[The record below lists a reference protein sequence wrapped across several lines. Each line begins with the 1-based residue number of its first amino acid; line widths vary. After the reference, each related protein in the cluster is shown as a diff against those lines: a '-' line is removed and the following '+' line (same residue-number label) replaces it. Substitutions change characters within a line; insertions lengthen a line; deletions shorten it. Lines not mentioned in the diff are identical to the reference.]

1 MNILASETKQ
11 KLLSYLPFEDLASMC
26 LVSRTWN
33 LEAEHPRL
41 WENYDGGNYWT
52 GTIDLAHIGHLKTL
66 TQMKRFKD
74 LKKIAFGESFE
85 LSNETFHLA
94 MKNLQNL
101 QSVDLRFC
109 NLTKVQPSLLA
120 AFLAGLK
127 EIKLRGSTVTEIQK
141 IQIFSKLEETNMLR
155 ILYWPENFVCI
166 SPTTLANVLS
176 RLDAADLSYCSLDIS
191 DEQKEAF
198 FTALANKEGSTKFI
212 NFDSTRLSSVDPVT
226 LARGLLKVE
235 TLDLQYTYLTQ
246 QQVTEFFKLLGAGA
260 SKLKNLEMS
269 WEGSNL
275 EIVDEEILATGVNRL
290 EYAEFCSSRLT
301 FPQLKAILEAVDEK
315 SNLNELNL
323 RGNESPLL
331 SFPDPPMD
339 TSLLSQL
346 HKRASKYCKVL
357 M

>member
-1 MNILASETKQ
+1 MNRWS
-11 KLLSYLPFEDLASMC
+11 
-26 LVSRTWN
+26 
-33 LEAEHPRL
+33 
-41 WENYDGGNYWT
+41 
-52 GTIDLAHIGHLKTL
+52 GTIYLAHIGDLKTL
-66 TQMKRFKD
+66 IKMKRFKD
-74 LKKIAFGESFE
+74 LKKIAFSDSFK

-94 MKNLQNL
+94 TKNLQNL

-109 NLTKVQPSLLA
+109 NLTNVQPSLLA
-120 AFLAGLK
+120 SFLAGLK
-127 EIKLRGSTVTEIQK
+127 EINLGGLRGSTVTEIQK
-141 IQIFSKLEETNMLR
+141 IQIFSKLEETNMLSF
-155 ILYWPENFVCI
+155 LCI
-166 SPTTLANVLS
+166 SPSPLHPPPST
-176 RLDAADLSYCSLDIS
+176 SYCSLDIS

-198 FTALANKEGSTKFI
+198 FTALANKEGTTKFI
-212 NFDSTRLSSVDPVT
+212 NFDSTRLSSVEPVT

-260 SKLKNLEMS
+260 SKLKKLEMS

>member
-1 MNILASETKQ
+1 MNRWS
-11 KLLSYLPFEDLASMC
+11 
-26 LVSRTWN
+26 
-33 LEAEHPRL
+33 
-41 WENYDGGNYWT
+41 
-52 GTIDLAHIGHLKTL
+52 GTIYLDHIGDLKTL
-66 TQMKRFKD
+66 IKMKRFKD
-74 LKKIAFGESFE
+74 LKKIAFSDSFK

-94 MKNLQNL
+94 TKNLQNL

-109 NLTKVQPSLLA
+109 NLTNVQPSLLA

-127 EIKLRGSTVTEIQK
+127 EINLGGLRGSTVTEIQK

-155 ILYWPENFVCI
+155 ILDWTENFVCI
-166 SPTTLANVLS
+166 SPTTLASVFS
-176 RLDAADLSYCSLDIS
+176 RLDAVDLSYCSLNIS

-198 FTALANKEGSTKFI
+198 FTALANKKGSTKFI
-212 NFDSTRLSSVDPVT
+212 NFDSTRLSSVDPIT

-235 TLDLQYTYLTQ
+235 SLDLQYTYLTQ
-246 QQVTEFFKLLGAGA
+246 QQVTEFFKVLGAGA

-275 EIVDEEILATGVNRL
+275 EIVDEKILASGVNRL

>member
-1 MNILASETKQ
+1 MTYINSLASETKQ
-11 KLLSYLPFEDLASMC
+11 KLLSYLPFEDLATMC
-26 LVSRTWN
+26 LVSRIWN

-41 WENYDGGNYWT
+41 WENYDGMNRWS
-52 GTIDLAHIGHLKTL
+52 GTIYLAHIGDLKTL
-66 TQMKRFKD
+66 IKMKRFKD
-74 LKKIAFGESFE
+74 LKKIAFSDSFK

-109 NLTKVQPSLLA
+109 HLTNVQPTLLA

-127 EIKLRGSTVTEIQK
+127 EIKLGSTVTENQK
-141 IQIFSKLEETNMLR
+141 IQIFSKLEEMNMLR

-166 SPTTLANVLS
+166 SPTTLASVLS
-176 RLDAADLSYCSLDIS
+176 RLDAVDLSYCSLNIS

-212 NFDSTRLSSVDPVT
+212 NFDSTRLSSVEPVT

-260 SKLKNLEMS
+260 SKLKKLEMS

-301 FPQLKAILEAVDEK
+301 FPQLKAILEAVDES
-315 SNLNELNL
+315 SNLTALDL
-323 RGNESPLL
+323 RGNKSGGME
-331 SFPDPPMD
+331 
-339 TSLLSQL
+339 TSLAQL
-346 HKRASKYCKVL
+346 QMSANKYCKVII
-357 M
+357 

>member
-1 MNILASETKQ
+1 M
-11 KLLSYLPFEDLASMC
+11 
-26 LVSRTWN
+26 
-33 LEAEHPRL
+33 
-41 WENYDGGNYWT
+41 G
-52 GTIDLAHIGHLKTL
+52 
-66 TQMKRFKD
+66 
-74 LKKIAFGESFE
+74 AFGESFE

-101 QSVDLRFC
+101 QSVNLMFC
-109 NLTKVQPSLLA
+109 NLTNIQPSLLA

-127 EIKLRGSTVTEIQK
+127 EIKLGGLRGSTTTEIQK
-141 IQIFSKLEETNMLR
+141 IQIFSKLEEMNMLR

-212 NFDSTRLSSVDPVT
+212 NFDSTRLSSVDPIT

-235 TLDLQYTYLTQ
+235 TLDLQYTYLTH

-301 FPQLKAILEAVDEK
+301 FPQLKAILRAVDER
-315 SNLNELNL
+315 SNLTELDL
-323 RGNESPLL
+323 RGNKRGIRG
-331 SFPDPPMD
+331 D
-339 TSLLSQL
+339 TDLSQL
-346 HKRASKYCKVL
+346 HVRACKYCKVL
-357 M
+357 I

>member
-1 MNILASETKQ
+1 MTN
-11 KLLSYLPFEDLASMC
+11 
-26 LVSRTWN
+26 
-33 LEAEHPRL
+33 
-41 WENYDGGNYWT
+41 
-52 GTIDLAHIGHLKTL
+52 
-66 TQMKRFKD
+66 
-74 LKKIAFGESFE
+74 
-85 LSNETFHLA
+85 
-94 MKNLQNL
+94 
-101 QSVDLRFC
+101 
-109 NLTKVQPSLLA
+109 VQPSLLA

-127 EIKLRGSTVTEIQK
+127 EIKLGGLRRSTVTEIQK

-212 NFDSTRLSSVDPVT
+212 NFDSTRLSSVDPIT

-260 SKLKNLEMS
+260 SKLKKLEMS

-301 FPQLKAILEAVDEK
+301 FPQLYAILKAVDER
-315 SNLNELNL
+315 SNLTELNL
-323 RGNESPLL
+323 RGNKRGIRG
-331 SFPDPPMD
+331 D
-339 TSLLSQL
+339 TDLSQL
-346 HKRASKYCKVL
+346 HVRACKYCKVL
-357 M
+357 I

>member
-1 MNILASETKQ
+1 MNCWAG
-11 KLLSYLPFEDLASMC
+11 M
-26 LVSRTWN
+26 VS
-33 LEAEHPRL
+33 
-41 WENYDGGNYWT
+41 
-52 GTIDLAHIGHLKTL
+52 LAHIRDLKTL

-74 LKKIAFGESFE
+74 LKKIAFSDSFK

-101 QSVDLRFC
+101 QSVNLMFC
-109 NLTKVQPSLLA
+109 NLTKIQPSLLA

-127 EIKLRGSTVTEIQK
+127 EIKLGGLRRSTVTEIQK

-155 ILYWPENFVCI
+155 ILYWSENFVCI

-176 RLDAADLSYCSLDIS
+176 RLDAVDLSYCSLNIS

-212 NFDSTRLSSVDPVT
+212 NFDSTRLSSVDPIT

-235 TLDLQYTYLTQ
+235 TLDLLYTYLTQ
-246 QQVTEFFKLLGAGA
+246 QQVTEFFKLLGDGA
-260 SKLKNLEMS
+260 SKLKNLDMS

-275 EIVDEEILATGVNRL
+275 EIVDEKLLAIGVNRL

-315 SNLNELNL
+315 SNLTELNL
-323 RGNESPLL
+323 RGNENGGILG
-331 SFPDPPMD
+331 MG
-339 TSLLSQL
+339 
-346 HKRASKYCKVL
+346 
-357 M
+357 